1 MRERDYDGDSR
12 GFGGMDRGGPRRRPK
27 SLPADQVVDYKDAE
41 FLKKF
46 ITEQGRM
53 LPRRIT
59 GATAMQQREIKRAIR
74 RARVLGLL
82 P

>member
-1 MRERDYDGDSR
+1 MREFDEGR
-12 GFGGMDRGGPRRRPK
+12 GFGGERGMRRRPK
-27 SLPADQVVDYKDAE
+27 SLPANQVVDYKDAE

-46 ITEQGRM
+46 VTEQGRM

-59 GATAMQQREIKRAIR
+59 GANAMQQRQIKRAIR
-74 RARVLGLL
+74 RARVIGLL

>member
-1 MRERDYDGDSR
+1 MREFDGDSR
-12 GFGGMDRGGPRRRPK
+12 GFGGSDRDRGLPRRRPK
-27 SLPADQVVDYKDAE
+27 GLPVGQVVDYKDAE

-46 ITEQGRM
+46 VTEQGRM

-59 GATAMQQREIKRAIR
+59 GASAMQQREIKRAVR